1 MKKKAE
7 TTSARKQ
14 SKSFP
19 NEIKFALESFVI
31 LAITLGITLP
41 VHFTFGSYNWH
52 WVFFTWIFIL
62 VPVGLVSFK
71 AYAESREKYT
81 NEQKQNA
88 STKIGNTILWYWYL
102 DCVYMT
108 IFNNWT
114 VAMYITSIM
123 ALIFIFYG
131 LAVNFLNRKQKNIF
145 LEKSLVFDFL
155 IGVCLTVYLI
165 YTIED
170 AALQTIVTA
179 VVAAV
184 FGGLLT
190 LVGVAWTIKDANQNK
205 KKEEIQK
212 AEPLFAFNMLRV
224 VPTLSE
230 TVERVCF
237 PANPETQYACEVYA
251 QIENSNKNAFTLKRI
266 YHDGEWVNL
275 EGNVVV
281 LPSSKCILAFNFNN
295 YPKNIYLEVEDELS
309 NKHYY
314 QLSVLC
320 LGAKIEEGIFQH
332 TIRGIT
338 KTDSS
343 KIEKGE

>member
-1 MKKKAE
+1 MKEKPEKTNAGKQ
-7 TTSARKQ
+7 RK
-14 SKSFP
+14 SLP
-19 NEIKFALESFVI
+19 TEIKFAFESFVI

-41 VHFTFGSYNWH
+41 VHFVFSSFNWG
-52 WVFFTWIFIL
+52 WVFFTWIFVL
-62 VPVGLVSFK
+62 APVGLINFK
-71 AYAESREKYT
+71 AYAESKEKYT
-81 NEQKQNA
+81 NEQKKNA
-88 STKIGNTILWYWYL
+88 NVKIGITILWYWYL

-114 VAMYITSIM
+114 IAMYITSVI
-123 ALIFIFYG
+123 ALAFIFYG
-131 LAVNFLNRKQKNIF
+131 LTVNFLNRKQKNTF
-145 LEKSLVFDFL
+145 LDKSLVFDFL
-155 IGVCLTVYLI
+155 IGVGLTIYLI

-170 AALQTIVTA
+170 VTLQTIVTA

-205 KKEEIQK
+205 EKEKIQK
-212 AEPLFAFNMLRV
+212 ADPLFAFNMLRV
-224 VPTLSE
+224 VPILSE

-237 PANPETQYACEVYA
+237 PANPEIQYACDVYA

-281 LPSSKCILAFNFNN
+281 LPSSKCILSFNFSN
-295 YPKNIYLEVEDELS
+295 YPTNIYLEVEDELS

-314 QLSVLC
+314 QLSVLY
-320 LGAKIEEGIFQH
+320 LGAKTEEGKFQH

-338 KTDSS
+338 KTDFT
-343 KIEKGE
+343 KIKKGE